1 MRSGVSFAVIA
12 VLLCRCVAAADA
24 SPQKQPSATEPVI
37 ISPADKKRIGVADDP
52 LCERD
57 KPCNRIRAEGRVPEN
72 TTPFFAV
79 EPVAVSPK
87 MFIQPLIHRVKRD
100 GTFSALV
107 FLGEMHNGSRQWFK
121 VYLFAC
127 ANPNRFH
134 EADEIVKLP
143 DDCAVSDPVEVF
155 RER

>member
-1 MRSGVSFAVIA
+1 MNAVSFVAIA
-12 VLLCRCVAAADA
+12 VLLCRCAAAADA
-24 SPQKQPSATEPVI
+24 PPRKQPPAKEPVI
-37 ISPADKKRIGVADDP
+37 LLPADKQHIGVAEDP

-57 KPCNRIRAEGRVPEN
+57 KPCNRIRAEGRVLEN

-87 MFIQPLIHRVKRD
+87 IFIQPRIHRVKGD
-100 GTFSALV
+100 GTFSGLV
-107 FLGEMHNGSRQWFK
+107 YLGEMHNGVRQWFK
-121 VYLFAC
+121 IYVFAC
-127 ANPNRFH
+127 SNPNRFH